1 MGKSEK
7 KKKIV
12 CWGLGMLLILLLA
25 SGGLAYSRDGA
36 VILAYHSLNTDPEE
50 AFAIDPAEFEKQLQY
65 LAAQGYQTASL
76 AELFDDWS
84 GQGALPAKP
93 LVITFDDGY
102 EDNLTTALPILQ
114 RYGMKA
120 TVFVVAGD
128 VGNPGY
134 MNWEQL
140 RQWQAGGGEI
150 GSHTFSHVLLENLE
164 PEDCRRE
171 LARSKAVLETGLGT
185 TVSFLAY
192 PFGSVD
198 YGVVAAMQETGYR
211 GGCAGVSGVNPVG
224 ANPYTLRRVNV
235 PRPRCGLLEFRL
247 RLLKAWL
254 AGQWIPVRGDVSRLP
269 AGKL

>member
-1 MGKSEK
+1 MKVKFLAWSLG
-7 KKKIV
+7 V
-12 CWGLGMLLILLLA
+12 LVLGLTVLGTVVHF
-25 SGGLAYSRDGA
+25 RQGA

-50 AFAIDPAEFEKQLQY
+50 PFAVDPAEFEQQLQY
-65 LAAQGYQTASL
+65 LAAQGYQTVSL
-76 AELFDDWS
+76 EQLFDGWA
-84 GQGALPAKP
+84 GRAALPEKP

-140 RQWQAGGGEI
+140 NAWRTAGGEI
-150 GSHTFSHVLLENLE
+150 GSHTFRHIMLVNLE
-164 PEDCRRE
+164 PEECRQE
-171 LARSKAVLETGLGT
+171 LARSKETLEKGLGT

-198 YGVVAAMQETGYR
+198 FGVVDSMQKTGFR
-211 GGCAGVSGVNPVG
+211 GGCSGVSGINPAG

-235 PRPRCGLLEFRL
+235 PRPRAGLLEFKL
-247 RLLKAWL
+247 RLLKAW
-254 AGQWIPVRGDVSRLP
+254 AVGQWIPVRGDSNRTP
-269 AGKL
+269 KSF